1 MQELLI
7 LCALE
12 EEFSKEDN
20 RYAESVFYTGVG
32 KVNSCIAAIELIK
45 EKNPSLVIN
54 IGTAGACRNDIE
66 GIIECGVFKDR
77 DDTNEFSNKKNIEL
91 DQSLYT
97 ISTGDNFV
105 FKKVEGC
112 DVVDMEA
119 YAIAKICQRYG
130 VDFKCYKYITD
141 YTDQK
146 SKQDWKD
153 NIRKGKPL
161 FLNKLHQLLG
171 Y

>member
-20 RYAESVFYTGVG
+20 PYAESIFYTGVG

-45 EKNPSLVIN
+45 EKKPTLVIN
-54 IGTAGACRNDIE
+54 VGTAGSCRIDIE

-77 DDTNEFSNKKNIEL
+77 DDVSDFNEKNKIEL
-91 DQSLYT
+91 DHNLYT

-105 FKKVEGC
+105 SDKVEGC
-112 DVVDMEA
+112 DIVDMEA
-119 YAIAKICQRYG
+119 YAIATVCQRYE

-141 YTDQK
+141 YTDK
-146 SKQDWKD
+146 ESKGDWKD
-153 NIRKGKPL
+153 NIQNGKPF
-161 FLNKLHQLLG
+161 FLNKLNKLLG

>member
-20 RYAESVFYTGVG
+20 RYAESIFYTGVG
-32 KVNSCIAAIELIK
+32 KVNSCIAAMELIK
-45 EKNPSLVIN
+45 ERDPTLVIN
-54 IGTAGACRNDIE
+54 VGTAGSCRNDIE

-77 DDTNEFSNKKNIEL
+77 DDVSDFNEKKEIEIDSN
-91 DQSLYT
+91 LYT
-97 ISTGDNFV
+97 ISTGDNFESD
-105 FKKVEGC
+105 KIKGC
-112 DVVDMEA
+112 DIVDMES
-119 YAIAKICQRYG
+119 YAIATVCQRYG

-141 YTDQK
+141 YTDPK
-146 SKQDWKD
+146 SKEDWKD
-153 NIRKGKPL
+153 NIQDGKPF
-161 FLNKLHQLLG
+161 FLTKLHKLLG